1 MAVARR
7 HRPPRQRTNSGIYQ
21 FDNYS
26 CPHCLRKFSA
36 KSGLKIHVGIAH
48 KGGKLL
54 FCPRCPASFADV
66 TSCKS
71 HFKVFLSLY
80 ILDFQ
85 KLMCFAHR
93 RSTAQGVKAS
103 ERPTQKEK
111 PQSAVWCRPT
121 SRWKEFVRC
130 CRRRRWKRWRR

>member
-1 MAVARR
+1 MFEERRGGHQEVQPQNNSLFNILSPQVQLVAVARKN
-7 HRPPRQRTNSGIYQ
+7 RPPRQRSSSGIYQ

-66 TSCKS
+66 SSCKA
-71 HFKVFLSLY
+71 HFKVCSQTFQ
-80 ILDFQ
+80 Q
-85 KLMCFAHR
+85 KLNYIY
-93 RSTAQGVKAS
+93 TG
-103 ERPTQKEK
+103 
-111 PQSAVWCRPT
+111 
-121 SRWKEFVRC
+121 
-130 CRRRRWKRWRR
+130 